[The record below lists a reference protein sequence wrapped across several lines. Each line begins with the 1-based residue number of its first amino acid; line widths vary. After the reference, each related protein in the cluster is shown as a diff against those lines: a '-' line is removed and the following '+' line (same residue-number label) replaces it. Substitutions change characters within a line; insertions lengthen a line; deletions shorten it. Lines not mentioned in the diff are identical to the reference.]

1 MLFMV
6 KGVGRNVYW
15 MGAVSFFAD
24 VAGEMI
30 APLLPLYM
38 TAVLGAP
45 ATAVGIVE
53 GSAELAASVFRGVGG
68 WWSDRAGARKPT
80 VVFGYTLSAAAK
92 PALALAAGWPGLLV
106 ARFVDR
112 TGKGLRGA
120 ARDALIASSTDR
132 AHLGKAFGLSRA
144 MDTAGAVAGPLIGLW
159 LLNAGHSY
167 RAIFLWAG
175 LPAFVAVLVL
185 VLFVR
190 EAEAPR
196 KAPAP
201 ERGPSTPLSPKFWR
215 FLAVYG
221 LFALG
226 NSSDS
231 FVLLKGRDAG
241 LSATAVV
248 LAYVLFNVVNASCA
262 TAIGHLADRVGRRLT
277 VAAGMSVYS
286 LCYLGF
292 ARAATPGA
300 LWPLFALYGLQAA
313 LIEGSFRAAVADAS
327 DPGNRGLAQ
336 GVFQGTAGVL
346 AFAASAL
353 AGVMWTKIS
362 PAAPFYFGA
371 ACAAAAAVLLP
382 FSVWS
387 SRGPNAGG
395 SRSSGRTA

>member
-1 MLFMV
+1 MS
-6 KGVGRNVYW
+6 KGIGRNVVW

-45 ATAVGIVE
+45 PTAVGLVE
-53 GSAELAASVFRGVGG
+53 GAAELSASVFRGVGG

-80 VVFGYTLSAAAK
+80 VVFGYTLSAFAK
-92 PALALAAGWPGLLV
+92 PALALAGGWPGLLA
-106 ARFVDR
+106 ARFADR
-112 TGKGLRGA
+112 AGKGLRGS
-120 ARDALIASSTDR
+120 ARDALIAASTSSE
-132 AHLGKAFGLSRA
+132 HWGKAFSLHRA

-159 LLNAGHSY
+159 LLSAGLSY
-167 RAIFLWAG
+167 RAIFLWAAA
-175 LPAFVAVLVL
+175 PAFAAVCVLVL
-185 VLFVR
+185 RVR
-190 EAEAPR
+190 EAEVVKEMP
-196 KAPAP
+196 PP
-201 ERGPSTPLSPKFWR
+201 EPVVRSRAPLSPRFWR

-231 FVLLKGRDAG
+231 FLLLKGRDAG
-241 LSATAVV
+241 MSAAAVI
-248 LAYVLFNVVNASCA
+248 LAYVLFNLVNASIA
-262 TAIGHLADRVGRRLT
+262 TTAGHLADRFGRRLT
-277 VAAGMSVYS
+277 VAAGMAVYA

-292 ARAATPGA
+292 ARASTEAA

-327 DPGNRGLAQ
+327 DPENRGLAQ

-346 AFAASAL
+346 AFAASAF
-353 AGVMWTKIS
+353 AGLLWTKIS
-362 PAAPFYFGA
+362 PGAPFYFGA

-382 FSVWS
+382 FSVWKKRDRRKS
-387 SRGPNAGG
+387 
-395 SRSSGRTA
+395 

>member
-1 MLFMV
+1 MI

-30 APLLPLYM
+30 APLLPLYI

-45 ATAVGIVE
+45 ATAVGFVE
-53 GSAELAASVFRGVGG
+53 GAAELAASVFRGVGG
-68 WWSDRAGARKPT
+68 WWSDRAGVRKPT

-106 ARFVDR
+106 ARFADR
-112 TGKGLRGA
+112 MGKGLRGS
-120 ARDALIASSTDR
+120 ARDALIASSTSPE
-132 AHLGKAFGLSRA
+132 HWGKAFSLHRA

-159 LLNAGHSY
+159 LLSSAGLSY

-175 LPAFVAVLVL
+175 LPAFAAVLVL

-190 EAEAPR
+190 EAEPRSAAPVQ
-196 KAPAP
+196 APA
-201 ERGPSTPLSPKFWR
+201 ERASKPLSPKFWR
-215 FLAVYG
+215 FLAVYA

-231 FVLLKGRDAG
+231 FLLLKGRHAG
-241 LSATAVV
+241 MSAEAVI
-248 LAYVLFNVVNASCA
+248 LAYVLFNLVNALLA
-262 TAIGHLADRVGRRLT
+262 TTAGRLADRFGRRLT
-277 VAAGMSVYS
+277 VAAGMGVYA

-292 ARAATPGA
+292 ARAASAAT

-327 DPGNRGLAQ
+327 EPENRGLAQ
-336 GVFQGTAGVL
+336 GVFQGTAGAL

-353 AGVMWTKIS
+353 AGLMWTNLS
-362 PAAPFYFGA
+362 PSAPFYFGA
-371 ACAAAAAVLLP
+371 ACAAAAAALLP
-382 FSVWS
+382 LSVWRS
-387 SRGPNAGG
+387 GARAGAG
-395 SRSSGRTA
+395 SRSSGPTA

>member
-1 MLFMV
+1 MV
-6 KGVGRNVYW
+6 RGVGRNVYW

-45 ATAVGIVE
+45 ATAVGLVE
-53 GSAELAASVFRGVGG
+53 GAAELAASVFRGVGG

-80 VVFGYTLSAAAK
+80 VVFGYALSALAK
-92 PALALAAGWPGLLV
+92 PGLALAAGWPGLLV
-106 ARFVDR
+106 ARFADR

-120 ARDALIASSTDR
+120 ARDALIAASTDR
-132 AHLGKAFGLSRA
+132 AHLGKAFGLHRA

-159 LLNAGHSY
+159 LLNSAGLSY

-185 VLFVR
+185 ALFVR
-190 EAEAPR
+190 EVEAPR
-196 KAPAP
+196 KAPAA
-201 ERGPSTPLSPKFWR
+201 ERAPSAPLSPKFWR

-226 NSSDS
+226 NSSDA

-241 LSATAVV
+241 MSATAVV

-262 TAIGHLADRVGRRLT
+262 TAVGHLADRVGRRLT
-277 VAAGMSVYS
+277 VAAGMGVYA

-292 ARAATPGA
+292 ARAASEAA

-346 AFAASAL
+346 AFSASAL
-353 AGVMWTKIS
+353 AGLMWTRLS
-362 PAAPFYFGA
+362 PSAPFYFGA

-382 FSVWS
+382 FSVWRS
-387 SRGPNAGG
+387 AGPMGGG
-395 SRSSGRTA
+395 SRSPGSTA

>member
-1 MLFMV
+1 MV

-24 VAGEMI
+24 IAGEMI

-38 TAVLGAP
+38 TTVMGAP
-45 ATAVGIVE
+45 PTAVGIVE
-53 GSAELAASVFRGVGG
+53 GAAELSASVFRGVGG

-80 VVFGYTLSAAAK
+80 VVFGYTLSAFAK
-92 PALALAAGWPGLLV
+92 PALALAVGWPGLLV
-106 ARFVDR
+106 ARFADR
-112 TGKGLRGA
+112 AGKGLRGA
-120 ARDALIASSTDR
+120 ARDALIASSTDKE
-132 AHLGKAFGLSRA
+132 HLGKAFGLHRA

-159 LLNAGHSY
+159 LLSAGLSY

-175 LPAFVAVLVL
+175 APAFAAVLVL

-190 EAEAPR
+190 EAEPVSRAP
-196 KAPAP
+196 KPVPIA
-201 ERGPSTPLSPKFWR
+201 STPLSPKFWR

-221 LFALG
+221 IFALG

-231 FVLLKGRDAG
+231 FILLKGRAAG
-241 LSATAVV
+241 MSATAVV
-248 LAYVLFNVVNASCA
+248 LAYVLFNVVNASLA
-262 TAIGHLADRVGRRLT
+262 TTIGHLADRFGRRLT
-277 VAAGMSVYS
+277 VAVGMGVYS

-292 ARAATPGA
+292 ARAGTAGV

-346 AFAASAL
+346 AFTASTL
-353 AGVMWTKIS
+353 AGVMWTRIS
-362 PAAPFYFGA
+362 PSAPFYFGA
-371 ACAAAAAVLLP
+371 ACAATAAVLLP
-382 FSVWS
+382 LSI
-387 SRGPNAGG
+387 
-395 SRSSGRTA
+395 GRRAA

>member
-1 MLFMV
+1 MV

-38 TAVLGAP
+38 TVVLGAP

-80 VVFGYTLSAAAK
+80 VVFGYTLSAFAK

-106 ARFVDR
+106 ARFADR

-132 AHLGKAFGLSRA
+132 AHLGKAFGLHRA

-159 LLNAGHSY
+159 LLSSGVSY

-190 EAEAPR
+190 EVEAPR
-196 KAPAP
+196 KATAPHPAP
-201 ERGPSTPLSPKFWR
+201 VSYK
-215 FLAVYG
+215 
-221 LFALG
+221 
-226 NSSDS
+226 
-231 FVLLKGRDAG
+231 
-241 LSATAVV
+241 
-248 LAYVLFNVVNASCA
+248 
-262 TAIGHLADRVGRRLT
+262 HLT
-277 VAAGMSVYS
+277 
-286 LCYLGF
+286 
-292 ARAATPGA
+292 
-300 LWPLFALYGLQAA
+300 
-313 LIEGSFRAAVADAS
+313 
-327 DPGNRGLAQ
+327 
-336 GVFQGTAGVL
+336 
-346 AFAASAL
+346 
-353 AGVMWTKIS
+353 
-362 PAAPFYFGA
+362 
-371 ACAAAAAVLLP
+371 LP
-382 FSVWS
+382 T
-387 SRGPNAGG
+387 N
-395 SRSSGRTA
+395 

>member
-1 MLFMV
+1 MV

-15 MGAVSFFAD
+15 LGAVSFFAD

-30 APLLPLYM
+30 APLLPLYI
-38 TAVLGAP
+38 TAVLGAAP
-45 ATAVGIVE
+45 TAVGLVE
-53 GSAELAASVFRGVGG
+53 GTAELSASVFRGVGG

-80 VVFGYTLSAAAK
+80 VVFGYSLSALAK
-92 PALALAAGWPGLLV
+92 PALALAAGWPGLLA
-106 ARFVDR
+106 ARFADR
-112 TGKGLRGA
+112 AGKGLRGA

-132 AHLGKAFGLSRA
+132 AHLGKAFGLHRA
-144 MDTAGAVAGPLIGLW
+144 MDTAGAVLGPLIGLW
-159 LLNAGHSY
+159 LLSAGLSY
-167 RAIFLWAG
+167 RGVFLWAG
-175 LPAFVAVLVL
+175 LPAFAAVLVL

-190 EAEAPR
+190 DVEAPV
-196 KAPAP
+196 KAAARAP
-201 ERGPSTPLSPKFWR
+201 RASTPLSSKFWR

-241 LSATAVV
+241 MSATAVI
-248 LAYVLFNVVNASCA
+248 LAYVLFNVVNAVFA
-262 TAIGHLADRVGRRLT
+262 TAIGHAADRVGRRLT
-277 VAAGMSVYS
+277 VAAGMGVYA

-292 ARAATPGA
+292 ARASTAGA

-313 LIEGSFRAAVADAS
+313 MIEGSFRAAVADAS
-327 DPGNRGLAQ
+327 EPGNRGLAQ

-353 AGVMWTKIS
+353 AGLMWTRIS

-371 ACAAAAAVLLP
+371 ACAAAAGLLLP
-382 FSVWS
+382 FSVWRS
-387 SRGPNAGG
+387 GGPTGAG
-395 SRSSGRTA
+395 SRSPGSTA

>member
-1 MLFMV
+1 MV

-24 VAGEMI
+24 IAGEMI

-38 TAVLGAP
+38 TTVLGAP
-45 ATAVGIVE
+45 PTAVGIVE
-53 GSAELAASVFRGVGG
+53 GAAELSASVFRGVGG

-80 VVFGYTLSAAAK
+80 VVFGYTLSALAK
-92 PALALAAGWPGLLV
+92 PALALAGGWPGLLV
-106 ARFVDR
+106 ARFADR
-112 TGKGLRGA
+112 AGKGLRGA
-120 ARDALIASSTDR
+120 ARDALIAASTDKE
-132 AHLGKAFGLSRA
+132 HLGKAFGLHRA

-159 LLNAGHSY
+159 LLSAGLSY
-167 RAIFLWAG
+167 RSIFLWAG
-175 LPAFVAVLVL
+175 APAFAAVLVL

-190 EAEAPR
+190 EAEAV
-196 KAPAP
+196 KPAP
-201 ERGPSTPLSPKFWR
+201 RPAPVASTPLSPKFWR

-221 LFALG
+221 IFALG

-231 FVLLKGRDAG
+231 FILLKGRDAG
-241 LSATAVV
+241 MSATAVV
-248 LAYVLFNVVNASCA
+248 LAYVLFNVVNASLA
-262 TAIGHLADRVGRRLT
+262 TTIGHLADRFGRRLT
-277 VAAGMSVYS
+277 VAVGMGVYS

-292 ARAATPGA
+292 ARASTAQV

-346 AFAASAL
+346 AFTASTL
-353 AGVMWTKIS
+353 AGVMWTRIS

-371 ACAAAAAVLLP
+371 ACAATAAVLLP
-382 FSVWS
+382 FSVW
-387 SRGPNAGG
+387 
-395 SRSSGRTA
+395 RSSARTA

>member
-1 MLFMV
+1 MV

-38 TAVLGAP
+38 TSVLGAP
-45 ATAVGIVE
+45 PTAVGLVE
-53 GSAELAASVFRGVGG
+53 GAAELSASVFRGVGG

-106 ARFVDR
+106 ARFADR
-112 TGKGLRGA
+112 AGKGLRGA

-132 AHLGKAFGLSRA
+132 AHLGKAFGLHRA

-159 LLNAGHSY
+159 LLNSAGLSY

-175 LPAFVAVLVL
+175 LPAFVAVAVL

-190 EAEAPR
+190 EGGTAR

-201 ERGPSTPLSPKFWR
+201 ERVPSTPLSPKFWR

-262 TAIGHLADRVGRRLT
+262 TSIGHVADRVGRRLT
-277 VAAGMSVYS
+277 VAAGMGVYA

-292 ARAATPGA
+292 ARATTAGA

-353 AGVMWTKIS
+353 AGLMWTKIS
-362 PAAPFYFGA
+362 PSAPFYFGA
-371 ACAAAAAVLLP
+371 ACAASAAVLLP
-382 FSVWS
+382 FSVWTS
-387 SRGPNAGG
+387 GGPNGAG
-395 SRSSGRTA
+395 SRSSGPTA

>member
-1 MLFMV
+1 
-6 KGVGRNVYW
+6 
-15 MGAVSFFAD
+15 
-24 VAGEMI
+24 MI

-38 TAVLGAP
+38 TTVMGAP
-45 ATAVGIVE
+45 ATAVGLVE
-53 GSAELAASVFRGVGG
+53 GAAELSASVFRGVGG

-106 ARFVDR
+106 ARFADR
-112 TGKGLRGA
+112 AGKGLRGA

-132 AHLGKAFGLSRA
+132 AHLGKAFGLHRA

-159 LLNAGHSY
+159 LLNSAGLSY

-175 LPAFVAVLVL
+175 LPAFVAVAVL

-190 EAEAPR
+190 EGEAAR
-196 KAPAP
+196 KTPAP

-248 LAYVLFNVVNASCA
+248 LAYVLFNVVNAAFA
-262 TAIGHLADRVGRRLT
+262 TAIGHVADRVGRRLT
-277 VAAGMSVYS
+277 VAAGMGVYA

-292 ARAATPGA
+292 ARATTAGM

-346 AFAASAL
+346 GFTASAL
-353 AGVMWTKIS
+353 AGLMWTKIS
-362 PAAPFYFGA
+362 PSAPVYFGA
-371 ACAAAAAVLLP
+371 ACAASAAVLLP
-382 FSVWS
+382 FSVWRS
-387 SRGPNAGG
+387 GGPNGAG

>member
-1 MLFMV
+1 MP
-6 KGVGRNVYW
+6 KGVGRNVVW

-45 ATAVGIVE
+45 ATAVGLVE
-53 GSAELAASVFRGVGG
+53 GAAELSASVFRGVGG
-68 WWSDRAGARKPT
+68 WWSDRAGERKPT
-80 VVFGYTLSAAAK
+80 VVFGYTLSACAK
-92 PALALAAGWPGLLV
+92 PALALAAGWPGLLA
-106 ARFVDR
+106 ARFADR
-112 TGKGLRGA
+112 AGKGLRGS
-120 ARDALIASSTDR
+120 ARDALIATSTSPE
-132 AHLGKAFGLSRA
+132 HWGKAFSLHRA

-159 LLNAGHSY
+159 LLSAGLSY
-167 RAIFLWAG
+167 RAIFMWAG
-175 LPAFVAVLVL
+175 LPAFAAVLVL

-190 EAEAPR
+190 EAEVVKEAP
-196 KAPAP
+196 PP
-201 ERGPSTPLSPKFWR
+201 EPLSRARTPLSPKFWR

-241 LSATAVV
+241 MSAAAVV
-248 LAYVLFNVVNASCA
+248 LAYVLFNLVNASFA
-262 TAIGHLADRVGRRLT
+262 VTAGQLADRFGRRLT
-277 VAAGMSVYS
+277 VAAGMGVYA

-292 ARAATPGA
+292 ARAETGAA

-327 DPGNRGLAQ
+327 EPGNRGLAQ

-346 AFAASAL
+346 AFTASAL
-353 AGVMWTKIS
+353 AGLMWTKIAPS
-362 PAAPFYFGA
+362 APFYFGA

-382 FSVWS
+382 LSVW
-387 SRGPNAGG
+387 
-395 SRSSGRTA
+395 RSGGRTAGRSMA

>member
-1 MLFMV
+1 MV

-24 VAGEMI
+24 IAGEMI

-38 TAVLGAP
+38 TTVMGAP
-45 ATAVGIVE
+45 PTAVGIVE
-53 GSAELAASVFRGVGG
+53 GAAELSASVFRGVGG

-80 VVFGYTLSAAAK
+80 VVFGYTLSAVAK
-92 PALALAAGWPGLLV
+92 PALALAIGWPGLLV
-106 ARFVDR
+106 ARFADR
-112 TGKGLRGA
+112 AGKGLRGA
-120 ARDALIASSTDR
+120 ARDALIASSTDKE
-132 AHLGKAFGLSRA
+132 HLGKAFGLHRA

-159 LLNAGHSY
+159 LLSAGLSY
-167 RAIFLWAG
+167 RSIFLWAG
-175 LPAFVAVLVL
+175 VPAFAAVLVL

-190 EAEAPR
+190 EAQVVKPAA
-196 KAPAP
+196 KPAP
-201 ERGPSTPLSPKFWR
+201 VASTPLSPKFWR
-215 FLAVYG
+215 FLAVYA

-231 FVLLKGRDAG
+231 FILLKGRDAG
-241 LSATAVV
+241 MSATAVV
-248 LAYVLFNVVNASCA
+248 LAYVLFNVVNASLA
-262 TAIGHLADRVGRRLT
+262 TAIGHLADRFGRRLT
-277 VAAGMSVYS
+277 VAVGMGVYS

-292 ARAATPGA
+292 ARASTAGV

-346 AFAASAL
+346 AFTASTL

-362 PAAPFYFGA
+362 PSAPFYFGA
-371 ACAAAAAVLLP
+371 ACAATAAVLLP
-382 FSVWS
+382 FSVWRS
-387 SRGPNAGG
+387 GGP
-395 SRSSGRTA
+395 RSAGRTA

>member
-1 MLFMV
+1 MV

-24 VAGEMI
+24 IAGEMI

-45 ATAVGIVE
+45 PTAVGIVE
-53 GSAELAASVFRGVGG
+53 GAAELSASVFRGVGG

-80 VVFGYTLSAAAK
+80 VVFGYSLSAFAK
-92 PALALAAGWPGLLV
+92 PALALAGGWPGLLV
-106 ARFVDR
+106 ARFADR
-112 TGKGLRGA
+112 AGKGLRGA
-120 ARDALIASSTDR
+120 ARDALIASSTDK
-132 AHLGKAFGLSRA
+132 AHLGKAFGLHRA

-159 LLNAGHSY
+159 LLSAGLSY
-167 RAIFLWAG
+167 RSIFLWAG
-175 LPAFVAVLVL
+175 VPAFAAVLVL

-190 EAEAPR
+190 EAQAV
-196 KAPAP
+196 KPAP
-201 ERGPSTPLSPKFWR
+201 KPVPVPSTPLSPKFWR

-231 FVLLKGRDAG
+231 FILLKGRDAG
-241 LSATAVV
+241 MTATAVV
-248 LAYVLFNVVNASCA
+248 LAYVLFNVVNASLA
-262 TAIGHLADRVGRRLT
+262 TGIGHLADRFGRRLT
-277 VAAGMSVYS
+277 VAVGMGVYS

-292 ARAATPGA
+292 ARASTAGA

-327 DPGNRGLAQ
+327 DSGNRGLAQ

-346 AFAASAL
+346 AFMASAL
-353 AGVMWTKIS
+353 AGLMWTKIS

-371 ACAAAAAVLLP
+371 ACAAAAALLLP
-382 FSVWS
+382 FSVWK
-387 SRGPNAGG
+387 
-395 SRSSGRTA
+395 SGARTT

>member
-1 MLFMV
+1 MV

-24 VAGEMI
+24 IAGEMI

-45 ATAVGIVE
+45 PTAVGLVE
-53 GSAELAASVFRGVGG
+53 GAAELSASVFRGVGG
-68 WWSDRAGARKPT
+68 WWSDRAGSRTPT
-80 VVFGYTLSAAAK
+80 VVFGYTLSAFAK
-92 PALALAAGWPGLLV
+92 PALALAGGWPGLLV
-106 ARFVDR
+106 ARFADR
-112 TGKGLRGA
+112 AGKGLRGA
-120 ARDALIASSTDR
+120 ARDALISASTDKE
-132 AHLGKAFGLSRA
+132 HLGKAFGLHRS

-159 LLNAGHSY
+159 LLSSGLSY
-167 RAIFLWAG
+167 RAIFMWAG
-175 LPAFVAVLVL
+175 APAFAAVLVL

-190 EAEAPR
+190 EAETVKQAP
-196 KAPAP
+196 KPAP
-201 ERGPSTPLSPKFWR
+201 LASTPLSPKFWR

-231 FVLLKGRDAG
+231 FILLKGRAAG
-241 LSATAVV
+241 MSATAVV
-248 LAYVLFNVVNASCA
+248 LAYVLFNVVNASFA
-262 TAIGHLADRVGRRLT
+262 TAIGHVADRIGRRLT
-277 VAAGMSVYS
+277 VAAGMGVYA

-292 ARAATPGA
+292 ARASSADM

-336 GVFQGTAGVL
+336 GVFQGAAGVL
-346 AFAASAL
+346 GFTASAL
-353 AGVMWTKIS
+353 AGLMWTKIS

-371 ACAAAAAVLLP
+371 ACAASAAVLLP
-382 FSVWS
+382 FSVWRS
-387 SRGPNAGG
+387 GG
-395 SRSSGRTA
+395 SRGADCRTT

>member
-1 MLFMV
+1 MV

-15 MGAVSFFAD
+15 MGVVSFFAD

-45 ATAVGIVE
+45 ATAVGFVE
-53 GSAELAASVFRGVGG
+53 GAAELSASVFRGVGG

-80 VVFGYTLSAAAK
+80 VVFGYTLSAFAK
-92 PALALAAGWPGLLV
+92 PALALAAGWPGLLA
-106 ARFVDR
+106 ARFADR
-112 TGKGLRGA
+112 AGKGLRGS
-120 ARDALIASSTDR
+120 ARDALIAGSTSPE
-132 AHLGKAFGLSRA
+132 HWGKAFSLHRA

-159 LLNAGHSY
+159 LLNSAGLSY

-175 LPAFVAVLVL
+175 APAFAAVFVL
-185 VLFVR
+185 ILFVR
-190 EAEAPR
+190 EAEEAPPP
-196 KAPAP
+196 KPAT
-201 ERGPSTPLSPKFWR
+201 RTKTPLSPKFWR

-231 FVLLKGRDAG
+231 FLLLKGREAG
-241 LSATAVV
+241 MSATAVV
-248 LAYVLFNVVNASCA
+248 LAYVLFNLVNASFA
-262 TAIGHLADRVGRRLT
+262 TTAGRLADRFGRRLT
-277 VAAGMSVYS
+277 VAAGMGVYA

-292 ARAATPGA
+292 ARASTEGT

-336 GVFQGTAGVL
+336 GVFQGAAGVL
-346 AFAASAL
+346 AFTASAL
-353 AGVMWTKIS
+353 AGLLWTKLS
-362 PAAPFYFGA
+362 PSAPFYFGA

-382 FSVWS
+382 LSVWKS
-387 SRGPNAGG
+387 GVRGTGG
-395 SRSSGRTA
+395 RKT